1 MLTPVAHDTN
11 QEVIEQF
18 LKYTHRRNLPKKRPI
33 VLPGDTP
40 DKLYYII
47 SGSVSVIAQS
57 EDHHEVVLAYLNAG
71 DFIGEMGLFITPD
84 QRSVTIRT
92 RIESEIAE
100 VSYTKLNK
108 LFDNELKDVHAHI
121 LHAVGTHLSKRLIAT
136 SKKVTQ
142 LVFVDAAG
150 RVARTLLELC
160 DEPDALSH
168 PDGTQIRIS
177 RQEIARIV
185 GCSREI
191 VGRILKNMGEEGL
204 IDVSGMTIVV
214 HHPR

>member
-1 MLTPVAHDTN
+1 MTIERHSIN
-11 QEVIEQF
+11 QQAIDRF
-18 LKYTHRRNLPKKRPI
+18 LKYTRLRRLPKKRPI
-33 VLPGDTP
+33 ILPGDTP
-40 DKLYYII
+40 DSLFYII

-57 EDHHEVVLAYLNAG
+57 EDHHEIVLAYLNAG
-71 DFIGEMGLFITPD
+71 DFIGEMGLFLTPD

-92 RIESEIAE
+92 RTECEIAE
-100 VSYTKLNK
+100 ISYNKLNK
-108 LFDNELKDVHAHI
+108 LFANELKNEHALI
-121 LHAVGTHLSKRLIAT
+121 LHAVGMHLSKRLIAT

-150 RVARTLLELC
+150 RVAKTLLDLC
-160 DEPDALSH
+160 DQPDAMSH

-191 VGRILKNMGEEGL
+191 VGRILKNMSEEGL
-204 IDVSGMTIVV
+204 IQASGMTIVV
-214 HHPR
+214 HHAR

>member
-1 MLTPVAHDTN
+1 MTIERQSIN
-11 QEVIEQF
+11 QQAIDRF
-18 LKYTHRRNLPKKRPI
+18 LKYTRLRRLPKKRPI
-33 VLPGDTP
+33 ILPGDTP
-40 DKLYYII
+40 DSLFYII

-57 EDHHEVVLAYLNAG
+57 EDHHEIVLAYLNAG
-71 DFIGEMGLFITPD
+71 DFIGEMGLFLTPD

-92 RIESEIAE
+92 RTECEIAE
-100 VSYTKLNK
+100 ISYNKLNK
-108 LFDNELKDVHAHI
+108 LFANELKNEHALI
-121 LHAVGTHLSKRLIAT
+121 LHAVGMHLSKRLIAT

-150 RVARTLLELC
+150 RVAKTLLDLC
-160 DEPDALSH
+160 DQPDAMSH

-191 VGRILKNMGEEGL
+191 VGRILKNMSEEGL
-204 IDVSGMTIVV
+204 IQASGMTIVI
-214 HHPR
+214 HHAR

>member
-1 MLTPVAHDTN
+1 MQTKLDDENKHAID
-11 QEVIEQF
+11 QF
-18 LKYTHRRNLPKKRPI
+18 LKYTIKRNFPKKRPVI
-33 VLPGDTP
+33 LPGDTP
-40 DKLYYII
+40 DSLFYII

-57 EDHHEVVLAYLNAG
+57 EDNHEIVLAYLNAG
-71 DFIGEMGLFITPD
+71 DFIGEMGLFIIPD

-92 RIESEIAE
+92 RTECKIAE
-100 VSYTKLNK
+100 ISYTKLNK
-108 LFDNELKDVHAHI
+108 LFINELKNEYASI
-121 LHAVGTHLSKRLIAT
+121 LHAVGMHLSKRLLAT

-150 RVARTLLELC
+150 RVARTLLDLC
-160 DEPDALSH
+160 EQPDAMSH

-191 VGRILKNMGEEGL
+191 VGRILKDMNEEGL
-204 IDVSGMTIVV
+204 IEASGMTIVV
-214 HHPR
+214 YHQR